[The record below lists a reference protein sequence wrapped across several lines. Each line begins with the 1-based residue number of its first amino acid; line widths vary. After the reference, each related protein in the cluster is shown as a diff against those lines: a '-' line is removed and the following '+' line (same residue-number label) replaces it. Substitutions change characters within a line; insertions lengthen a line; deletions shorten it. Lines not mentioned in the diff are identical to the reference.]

1 MLRIIR
7 NDSIENSAVLK
18 SRNLENYHLELH
30 LTHIVKNAN
39 VFKIQFFEH
48 VCEISKTKLLSS
60 RPKSCMRSVI
70 KSYAQKISG
79 ECMPIYP
86 AEVFNA

>member
-39 VFKIQFFEH
+39 VSKIQFFEH
-48 VCEISKTKLLSS
+48 VCKISKTKVLSS
-60 RPKSCMRSVI
+60 GPKIFMRTAK
-70 KSYAQKISG
+70 KSYGQKISG
-79 ECMPIYP
+79 EGMST
-86 AEVFNA
+86 